1 MAEQRRGFWEEVAPK
16 DKRKISKEGFKK
28 AVRLFRFIGPYKI
41 SFAVGMAFLLLSSAT
56 TLSFPMLIGE
66 MTRVIEG
73 KSNYTLNQVTFFFGG
88 ILILQGIFSFFRVY
102 FFAQVS
108 ERTSA
113 DIRRTV
119 YSKFIT
125 LPINFFEQR
134 RVGELTSRITSD
146 VSALQSV
153 MSITLAEF
161 FRQIATLLVG
171 VSVIL
176 YLSWKLTLFMLATFP
191 LLVGAAFVFGRYIRK
206 YAKKAQDKLAEAN
219 VVVEETL
226 QSVQVVKA
234 FTNERLEI
242 NRYGNALTDV
252 ANVALKAAT
261 LRGSFISFFIVAMS
275 GGIVALVWY
284 GGGLVAK
291 GEMQLADLL
300 TFLFYTTFIGGS
312 MGGLGDIYGQ
322 LQSSIGASER
332 LVEILE
338 EPSEVDLSKE
348 ETTTKVKG
356 NVSYKDVHFSYPT
369 RQDVPVLKGI
379 SLTINAGEKVALV
392 GQSGAGKS
400 TIVQLLMK
408 MYALESGTIQVDD
421 TNIANQDVTTLR
433 SNMAIVPQE
442 VMLFG
447 GTIYENIAYGKPS
460 ATEAEIMEAA
470 KRANALEFISR
481 FPEQFQT
488 VVGER
493 GVKLSG
499 GQRQRIAIARAILKD
514 PAILLLDEATSALDS
529 ESEKLVQE
537 ALDELMK
544 GRTTI
549 IIAHRLATIRSVDR
563 IYVLKD
569 GQIAENGKHEELILN
584 SDGIYANLV
593 KLQFEHSSNEKPSL
607 VS

>member
-1 MAEQRRGFWEEVAPK
+1 MAEGRKSFFDEAVPK
-16 DKRKISKEGFKK
+16 EKRKISKEGLTK
-28 AVRLFRFIGPYKI
+28 AKRLFRFVLPYKWTFGI
-41 SFAVGMAFLLLSSAT
+41 GMIFLVLSSAT

-73 KSNYTLNQVTFFFGG
+73 NSKYTLNQVTLFFAG
-88 ILILQGIFSFFRVY
+88 ILVLQGIFSFFRVY
-102 FFAQVS
+102 YFAQVS
-108 ERTSA
+108 ERTAA

-125 LPINFFEQR
+125 LPITFFEQR
-134 RVGELTSRITSD
+134 RVGELTSRLTSD
-146 VSALQSV
+146 VSSIQSV

-161 FRQIATLLVG
+161 FRQIATLTVG
-171 VSVIL
+171 ISIIL

-191 LLVGAAFVFGRYIRK
+191 LLVGAAFLFGKYIRRFS
-206 YAKKAQDKLAEAN
+206 KKAQDKLAEAN
-219 VVVEETL
+219 VIVEETL
-226 QSVQVVKA
+226 QSVNVVKA

-242 NRYGNALTDV
+242 GRYRNALSDV
-252 ANVALKAAT
+252 VEIALKAAS
-261 LRGSFISFFIVAMS
+261 LRGAFITFFIVGMF
-275 GGIVALVWY
+275 GGIVAVVWY
-284 GGGLVAK
+284 GGGLVAT

-322 LQSSIGASER
+322 LQGSIGASER
-332 LVEILE
+332 LMEILE
-338 EPSEVDLSKE
+338 ESSEVTTDTNIAPLDLRGDITYKN
-348 ETTTKVKG
+348 VK
-356 NVSYKDVHFSYPT
+356 FSYPT
-369 RQDVPVLKGI
+369 RSDIPVLKGI
-379 SLTINAGEKVALV
+379 DFTIKSGNKIALV

-408 MYALESGTIQVDD
+408 LYPLDSGSIT
-421 TNIANQDVTTLR
+421 IANKNINELNVSSLR

-447 GTIYENIAYGKPS
+447 GTIYENISYGKPN
-460 ATEAEIMEAA
+460 ATQAEVTEAA
-470 KRANALEFISR
+470 KRANAMEFIEG
-481 FPEQFQT
+481 FPERFET
-488 VVGER
+488 IVGER

-529 ESEKLVQE
+529 ESEKLVQD

-544 GRTTI
+544 NRTTI
-549 IIAHRLATIRSVDR
+549 IIAHRLATIRNVDK

-569 GQIAENGKHEELILN
+569 GEIIESGNHQELILN
-584 SDGIYANLV
+584 TEGNYANFV
-593 KLQFEHSSNEKPSL
+593 KLQFERNTIEEE
-607 VS
+607 VA